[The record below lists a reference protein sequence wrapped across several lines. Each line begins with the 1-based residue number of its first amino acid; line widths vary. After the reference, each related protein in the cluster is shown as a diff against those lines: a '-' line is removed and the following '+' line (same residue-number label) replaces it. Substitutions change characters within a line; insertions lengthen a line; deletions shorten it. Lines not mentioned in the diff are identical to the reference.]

1 MATVA
6 VSTVANR
13 VVIGAASAEVA
24 VAAAIADHAET
35 AVAVAVAAA
44 GAGNSPLNHFTGE
57 PAAARLFCWPCSP

>member
-1 MATVA
+1 MAIVA

-13 VVIGAASAEVA
+13 AVIAAASAEVA

-35 AVAVAVAAA
+35 AVAAVVA

-57 PAAARLFCWPCSP
+57 PATARLFYGPCSP